1 MNIEDVLSDGI
12 ILSTSLLSNWYG
24 NYRTYI
30 TFDNRHSLVILE
42 DYISEEDAMQGHE
55 TYKNMNIEELI
66 KLDKV

>member
-1 MNIEDVLSDGI
+1 MDIEDVLSDGI

-30 TFDNRHSLVILE
+30 TFDNRHSWVILE

-55 TYKNMNIEELI
+55 TY
-66 KLDKV
+66 